1 MERPLPL
8 SAAPNES
15 SADETKVEGAVPEV
29 ARPSAPPPARPAH
42 SGRFFVELDEL
53 EYTAVDR
60 GNDELLADEEAG
72 VVASEL
78 GNEGKK
84 IPMFMESARWV
95 HGFEED
101 VVYDDAG
108 RETFSAP
115 RAGASTLHGFFS
127 LKRELSRGVVILD
140 LDEDNSHRIAQV
152 CERGIKTAALWI
164 IV

>member
-1 MERPLPL
+1 MERLLPL
-8 SAAPNES
+8 SAPPNES
-15 SADETKVEGAVPEV
+15 SADETKVEGAEI
-29 ARPSAPPPARPAH
+29 ALPSAPPAPARPAH

-78 GNEGKK
+78 GSEGKK

-115 RAGASTLHGFFS
+115 RAGTSTLHGFFS

-140 LDEDNSHRIAQV
+140 LDEDNPHRIAQV

-164 IV
+164 ID